1 VSKAAALLLECG
13 AILAYFAIAQRYA
26 ADFYPLLVVSFVVFL
41 RRGGMMRWHMPR
53 IIIGLPA
60 ISICVNTLTTILW
73 LRECDQNDR
82 HRFAMAGIASFG
94 VEQLHPDH

>member
-1 VSKAAALLLECG
+1 
-13 AILAYFAIAQRYA
+13 
-26 ADFYPLLVVSFVVFL
+26 VVFL

-53 IIIGLPA
+53 IIIGLAA

-82 HRFAMAGIASFG
+82 HRLAMAGIASFG

>member
-1 VSKAAALLLECG
+1 
-13 AILAYFAIAQRYA
+13 
-26 ADFYPLLVVSFVVFL
+26 
-41 RRGGMMRWHMPR
+41 MPR
-53 IIIGLPA
+53 IIIGLAA

-82 HRFAMAGIASFG
+82 HRLAMAGIASFG

>member
-1 VSKAAALLLECG
+1 MRPHWPTLT
-13 AILAYFAIAQRYA
+13 ILAIALWL
-26 ADFYPLLVVSFVVFL
+26 FTTTGGGYPLLVVSFVVFL

-53 IIIGLPA
+53 IIIGLAA

-82 HRFAMAGIASFG
+82 HRLAMAGIASFG